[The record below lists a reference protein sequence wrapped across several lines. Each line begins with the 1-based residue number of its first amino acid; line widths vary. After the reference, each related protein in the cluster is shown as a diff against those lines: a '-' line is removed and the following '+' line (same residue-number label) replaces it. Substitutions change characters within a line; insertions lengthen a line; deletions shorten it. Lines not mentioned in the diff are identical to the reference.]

1 MLEDPTR
8 PSMPAEADR
17 GDASAPADDLT
28 AFRERFAWHPEP
40 ELVGIRDPTLNRA
53 ALERAGEKIWTA
65 ALDYLFDHATTRA
78 TGRPIG
84 YREMRSLYFGGPGRG
99 PGPAPADPT
108 PLPSLLDEFRT
119 RLAPHMLNAWHP
131 RQFSYFTP
139 PPLLASIAGETLAQW
154 LNQGIDVWNCGP
166 VGAFVEE
173 EVIRWLSD
181 LVGFTPDQFAPP
193 DGPFGVLTS
202 GGVMANFVALTVAR
216 DVHLARLLGLDRPP
230 RGADLERVRVYVG
243 DQAHFSI
250 ARALAELGFPDDTLA
265 ILPTDDR
272 FRLRAGTVAERIEAD
287 RAAGLLPLAIAAVAG
302 STNTGSVDDVP
313 ALAALARRDEL
324 WLHVDAAYG
333 AAARLSPRF
342 TDRVAGIELA
352 DSVTVDPHKWLFQAY
367 DIGALVVRRRAD
379 LLDTFHRSPEYY
391 RGGESRHADGDAQG
405 TRHDDPEHE
414 PLNFYRYGMEGSR
427 RFRALKLW
435 LSWKHL
441 GTSGLARLVEL
452 TVDVATHLARR
463 CSEADDFEIAPP
475 QPELSVVCL
484 RHLPFA
490 SETTARL
497 TPDALDGH
505 QDRLAA
511 ALEASGDGWLS
522 TTTLRGR
529 TWLRAGNVNYLATEA
544 DVDRL
549 LDTLRRLARDVVAR

>member
-1 MLEDPTR
+1 MLEDPAR

-272 FRLRAGTVAERIEAD
+272 FRLRAGTVAERFEAD

-452 TVDVATHLARR
+452 TMDVAAHLARR

-497 TPDALDGH
+497 TPDALDRH